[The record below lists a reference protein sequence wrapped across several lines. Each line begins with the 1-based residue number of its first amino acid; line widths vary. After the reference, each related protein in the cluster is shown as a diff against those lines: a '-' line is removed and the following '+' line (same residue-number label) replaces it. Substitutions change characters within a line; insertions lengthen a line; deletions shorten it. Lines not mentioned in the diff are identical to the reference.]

1 MLCNL
6 FILSVYDIP
15 KVLMMAEKSKPDLFE
30 FTTNSL
36 YSLIARSPIGVFA
49 CVSQAAS

>member
-6 FILSVYDIP
+6 FILSVNDIS
-15 KVLMMAEKSKPDLFE
+15 KVLMMAEKSKPDPFE
-30 FTTNSL
+30 FSTNSL
-36 YSLIARSPIGVFA
+36 YSLIARSPFGVFA